1 MKRDTKVIEPQAV
14 DPNALGD
21 AEALESLRRDM
32 LRFAQIQLRD
42 HALAEDVVQD
52 ALLKAM
58 RKRDSFAGRS
68 SLKTWVFAILR
79 NTLINAVRSR
89 SRFVDVTGVNSEGE
103 QMDFDRL
110 FDQRGM
116 WAPEAR
122 PGEWAEP
129 SNAIESKEFWVVFEI
144 CLHDL
149 PENTSR
155 VFMMREFMDLTTD
168 EICAATGIS
177 VSNCHVILHRARM
190 GLRECLRKKWFEAEA
205 A

>member
-89 SRFVDVTGVNSEGE
+89 SRFVDVTVVNAEGE
-103 QMDFDRL
+103 QMDFDQM

-122 PGEWAEP
+122 PAEWTEP
-129 SNAIESKEFWVVFEI
+129 SNAVESKEFWVVFEI

-190 GLRECLRKKWFEAEA
+190 GLRECLRQKWFEAEA

>member
-1 MKRDTKVIEPQAV
+1 MDSDTPGL

-21 AEALESLRRDM
+21 AEALATLRRQM

-89 SRFVDVTGVNSEGE
+89 ARFVDVTRVNAEGE

-122 PGEWAEP
+122 PTAWEEP
-129 SNAIESKEFWVVFEI
+129 SNAVEANEFWEVLEV

-168 EICAATGIS
+168 EICAATGMT
-177 VSNCHVILHRARM
+177 VTNCHVVLHRARM
-190 GLRECLRKKWFEAEA
+190 GLRECLRQKWFETEA
-205 A
+205 TPC

>member
-89 SRFVDVTGVNSEGE
+89 SRFVDVTMTNEEVE

-116 WAPEAR
+116 WAAEAR
-122 PGEWAEP
+122 PAAWDEP
-129 SNAIESKEFWVVFEI
+129 SNA
-144 CLHDL
+144 CLNDL

-155 VFMMREFMDLTTD
+155 VFMMREFMELTTN
-168 EICAATGIS
+168 EICEATGMT
-177 VSNCHVILHRARM
+177 VTNCHVVLHRARM
-190 GLRECLRKKWFEAEA
+190 RLRECLCLKWFEGETASC
-205 A
+205 